1 MLMLRVDDTY
11 IDLYENQPVNLKYQY
26 SDLGQ
31 IQAAVGNFSQ
41 SFRIPA
47 TDNNRAVFGQFQ
59 DPNEV
64 GGFNPKQKVDAWLFV
79 DTVPIMTGVVQL
91 KKATV
96 RNGKHTEFEIV
107 FFGES
112 VDLAKTLGNQK
123 LSDLDLS
130 SFDHNVTWD
139 NVEGSWSGSLLSGDV
154 RYGLVDKGYNWNQN
168 GGNTINSSNPLYAG
182 LFTPFLRVSSI
193 VEEIL
198 DQNGFILDGTFTT
211 TDWDNYYTPL
221 FKGKNYVSD
230 SDDQE
235 DVLFGV
241 GQDATQTIQGAN
253 TYTETPLTNWSDTLS
268 NFYDPDDYFDPSTGY
283 IRFDFSGFFT
293 IRYWVTLTATIT
305 ANPNG
310 NEIYGMALRK
320 VSDGTLISQTG
331 LGYLI
336 NNGDTETAVWSE
348 QNLLLEANTDYEMV
362 VVHSMNIADSLEVQF
377 ANSTE
382 PNDGG
387 TGIRL
392 LAASAPLFD
401 QTADIANNCPDI
413 TQLEYLTSL
422 GKMFN
427 LVFIPDKL
435 EPKKINIKVWND
447 YHTGGTVKD
456 WTGKLDISKDLVI
469 EPTVDIQKKN
479 YEFTYSEG
487 KDFTNEFY
495 AESADRIYGRYL
507 IEDGTNDFATGELKV
522 QPKFGAYPVSAI
534 DGTNILIHKSIK
546 ANGSIVE
553 EPLCRVV
560 YWGGLQNCTTLEVYD
575 EDTASNVQITQYPYF
590 GHYSVPNPDADD
602 TDLNYGGEIPPH
614 PITSNPSDN
623 LYFTY
628 WLDYV
633 NQLYSDEA
641 RILTAHFKLNEVD
654 VSGFE
659 WSDNIWIKDSY
670 WRILEMDYSP
680 NSDTVT
686 KVKLIKILAAIRA
699 CEWIPYQGN
708 ADGTITFIDSSGTQG
723 NPSQTCCEFY
733 GYSFNSADSKC
744 YASGNIQAPQP
755 NAIANQVGTAISN
768 VNANAYSNGN
778 DINAPAGASG
788 FISGNRITLNDSA
801 RNSIVVGEYLD
812 LTAPNSQVFGT
823 NTNGFVEGLH
833 RGGGWWYENFISAS
847 RGSAQS
853 GQITY
858 IFEGDFDSGDEV
870 ELFIE
875 GKNGNRLSIPNN
887 TALSCRMDVMITTEG
902 VSGGVSNV
910 EYLTF
915 YEILEKSTAGVASAF
930 YSSHTNNPVIQIGDF
945 GGGNKFHL
953 DIDTATDTSQH
964 RLTLHNQSTSNTE
977 NTRIV
982 CVMNYL
988 MATL

>member
-112 VDLAKTLGNQK
+112 VALGKELGNKK
-123 LSDLDLS
+123 LKDLDLS
-130 SFDHNVTWD
+130 SYDHTVDWN
-139 NVEGSWSGSLLSGDV
+139 NVEDSWAGNLLSGDV
-154 RYGLVDKGYNWNQN
+154 RYGLIDKAYNWNQN
-168 GGNTINSSNPLYAG
+168 GGNVINSNNPLYAG
-182 LFTPFLRVSSI
+182 SFTPFLRVPVI
-193 VEEIL
+193 VQEIMT
-198 DQNGFILDGTFTT
+198 QNGFTLVGDFSDTT
-211 TDWDNYYTPL
+211 YNNYYTPFYNGTQSIL
-221 FKGKNYVSD
+221 
-230 SDDQE
+230 SDDGSE
-235 DVLFGV
+235 GAVLNVGV
-241 GQDATQTIQGAN
+241 DAENEFVAAN
-253 TYTETPLTNWSDTLS
+253 GENIFEFTDWSDTS
-268 NFYDPDDYFDPSTGY
+268 PFVDPDNLFDTSTGY
-283 IRFDFSGFFT
+283 FSPPFTGYIQLQFLVDIDSDPGNTDFSYVQLQFYRSDDLLLWSSG
-293 IRYWVTLTATIT
+293 VQ
-305 ANPNG
+305 
-310 NEIYGMALRK
+310 EIVG
-320 VSDGTLISQTG
+320 G
-331 LGYLI
+331 
-336 NNGDTETAVWSE
+336 ETASFNETPV
-348 QNLLLEANTDYEMV
+348 LV
-362 VVHSMNIADSLEVQF
+362 
-377 ANSTE
+377 
-382 PNDGG
+382 
-387 TGIRL
+387 
-392 LAASAPLFD
+392 FD
-401 QTADIANNCPDI
+401 QSDDYYLAVRIFSNSGNVFTTSYVNFGILFPSGLLFGQTIGMSNNAPDI
-413 TQLEYLTSL
+413 TQIDYLTSI

-427 LVFIPDKL
+427 CVFIPDKL
-435 EPKKINIKVWND
+435 DPSKITIDTWGN
-447 YHTGGTVKD
+447 YHSGGTVKD
-456 WTGKLDISKDLVI
+456 WTEKLDISKDLVI
-469 EPTVDIQKKN
+469 EPSTDLQKKK

-487 KDFTNEFY
+487 EDFTNKFY
-495 AESADRIYGRYL
+495 QDTANRVYGRYL
-507 IEDGTNDFATGELKV
+507 IEEQGNDFATGELKIK
-522 QPKFGAYPVSAI
+522 PSFAPYPCSFI
-534 DGTNILIHKSIK
+534 GGTSILIHKSVTED
-546 ANGSIVE
+546 GSIIK
-553 EPLCRVV
+553 EPKCKVV
-560 YWGGLQNCTTLEVYD
+560 YWGGLQACENLVVFDDDGFT
-575 EDTASNVQITQYPYF
+575 NVTITQYPYF
-590 GHYSVPNPDADD
+590 GHYSVPNPDVGDI
-602 TDLNYGGEIPPH
+602 DLNYGGEIPPH
-614 PITSNPSDN
+614 PIQSSPSDN
-623 LYFTY
+623 LYNTY
-628 WLDYV
+628 WRDYV
-633 NQLYSDEA
+633 NELYSDEA

-686 KVKLIKILAAIRA
+686 KVKLIKILASIRA

-708 ADGTITFIDSSGTQG
+708 ADGTITFIDSEGTQG
-723 NPSQTCCEFY
+723 TPTATCCEAF
-733 GYSFNSADSKC
+733 GYVFQNGAC
-744 YASGNIQAPQP
+744 YANGFGGNIVPLPEGNSIGLSRSLNRGNVYA
-755 NAIANQVGTAISN
+755 NGSNITTVAGAEGFASGLEIAISQVGALAIGRMIDVTAPFATALGEN
-768 VNANAYSNGN
+768 
-778 DINAPAGASG
+778 INA
-788 FISGNRITLNDSA
+788 
-801 RNSIVVGEYLD
+801 
-812 LTAPNSQVFGT
+812 
-823 NTNGFVEGLH
+823 FVQGQH
-833 RGGGWWYENFISAS
+833 YGGGWMTEFDFTK
-847 RGSAQS
+847 GQAQA
-853 GQITY
+853 GRV
-858 IFEGDFDSGDEV
+858 IFSYEGDFGSTDEV
-870 ELFIE
+870 ELLI
-875 GKNGNRLSIPNN
+875 NGVDRLSIPNN